1 MTPQGQ
7 ASDRTGDG
15 GIGRSHPDCFRVLEI
30 VTVYGLK
37 G

>member
-1 MTPQGQ
+1 MTPQGNV
-7 ASDRTGDG
+7 SDRTGDG
-15 GIGRSHPDCFRVLEI
+15 GIGRSHPDRFRFLEV

>member
-1 MTPQGQ
+1 MTPQGHVP
-7 ASDRTGDG
+7 DRTGDG
-15 GIGRSHPDCFRVLEI
+15 GIERSHPDRSLEI

>member
-1 MTPQGQ
+1 MTLQGRTP
-7 ASDRTGDG
+7 DRTGDG
-15 GIGRSHPDCFRVLEI
+15 GIERSHPDRFRSLNV

>member
-1 MTPQGQ
+1 MTPQGHVP
-7 ASDRTGDG
+7 DRTGDG
-15 GIGRSHPDCFRVLEI
+15 GIERSHPDRFRSLKV